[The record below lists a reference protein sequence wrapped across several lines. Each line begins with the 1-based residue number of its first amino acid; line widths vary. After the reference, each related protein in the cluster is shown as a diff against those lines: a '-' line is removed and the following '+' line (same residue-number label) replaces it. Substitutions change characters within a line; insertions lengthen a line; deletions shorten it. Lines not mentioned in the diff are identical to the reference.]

1 LTPNRFKGLKVPGT
15 TVADDYLDFG
25 WGNKHLRKLFPASVQ
40 SDESQLTILVG
51 WQICPIDVMR

>member
-1 LTPNRFKGLKVPGT
+1 LTPNRFKWLKVPGT

-25 WGNKHLRKLFPASVQ
+25 LGKQTSAEIVSASVQ